1 MNDTQFSLV
10 HRVRQPQAAPAV
22 DGEPPPLLLLLHG
35 IGSNEDDLYGLAPYL
50 DERFLIVSA
59 RAPLAL
65 GPMAYGWFNIE
76 YTPQGL
82 SADLVQAEQSY
93 QLLLRFIEELA
104 EQYQTGDSGIYLMG
118 FSQGAMMSL
127 SVALTHPQKVAGV
140 VALSGRLP
148 TSAIAH
154 LAAPEDL
161 AGLPVFLAH
170 GTDDFVI
177 PIDFAREARESL
189 AQIPIE
195 LTYREYRMA
204 HQVSMESLADVRAWL
219 SERLGEKAS

>member
-1 MNDTQFSLV
+1 MNDTDLSLV
-10 HRVRQPQAAPAV
+10 HRVRPPQTARAA
-22 DGEPPPLLLLLHG
+22 GEPLPLLLLLHG

-59 RAPLAL
+59 RAPLPM

-82 SADLVQAEQSY
+82 SADLAQAEQSY
-93 QLLLRFIEELA
+93 QLLLRFIDEVVEKYGIG
-104 EQYQTGDSGIYLMG
+104 QSGVYLMG

-127 SVALTHPQKVAGV
+127 SVALTQPGKVAGV

-148 TSAIAH
+148 TSALEH
-154 LAAPEDL
+154 LAALEDL

-177 PIDFAREARESL
+177 PINFAREAREVL
-189 AQIPIE
+189 TQLPIE

-204 HQVSMESLADVRAWL
+204 HQVSMESLRDVCAWL
-219 SERLGEKAS
+219 SARLDRKAG

>member
-1 MNDTQFSLV
+1 MNSSRLSLV
-10 HRVRQPQAAPAV
+10 HRVREPRPATA
-22 DGEPPPLLLLLHG
+22 GGQQPPLLLMLHG

-59 RAPLAL
+59 RAPLPM

-82 SADLVQAEQSY
+82 VADLAQAEQSY
-93 QLLLRFIEELA
+93 HLLLRFIDELIEKYGA
-104 EQYQTGDSGIYLMG
+104 GNSGIYLMG

-140 VALSGRLP
+140 VAMSGRLP
-148 TSAIAH
+148 TSAIEH
-154 LAAPEDL
+154 LAPPEDL
-161 AGLPVFLAH
+161 ASLPIFLAH

-177 PIDFAREARESL
+177 PVEFAREAREFL
-189 AQIPIE
+189 AQLPIE
-195 LTYREYRMA
+195 LTYREYPMA
-204 HQVSMESLADVRAWL
+204 HQVSMESLNDIRVWL
-219 SERLGEKAS
+219 GERLGHKTA

>member
-1 MNDTQFSLV
+1 MNDADLSLV
-10 HRVRQPQAAPAV
+10 YRVRPPQTASAA
-22 DGEPPPLLLLLHG
+22 GRQPPLLLLLHG

-82 SADLVQAEQSY
+82 VGDLAQAEQSY
-93 QLLLRFIEELA
+93 QLLLRFIDELA
-104 EQYQTGDSGIYLMG
+104 EKYQTGGAGIYLAG

-127 SVALTHPQKVAGV
+127 SIALTHPQKVAGV

-161 AGLPVFLAH
+161 AGLPIFLAH

-177 PIDFAREARESL
+177 PIDFAREAREFL
-189 AQIPIE
+189 AELPIE
-195 LTYREYRMA
+195 LTYREYPMA
-204 HQVSMESLADVRAWL
+204 HQVSMESLQDIRAWL
-219 SERLGEKAS
+219 SERLGQKAV